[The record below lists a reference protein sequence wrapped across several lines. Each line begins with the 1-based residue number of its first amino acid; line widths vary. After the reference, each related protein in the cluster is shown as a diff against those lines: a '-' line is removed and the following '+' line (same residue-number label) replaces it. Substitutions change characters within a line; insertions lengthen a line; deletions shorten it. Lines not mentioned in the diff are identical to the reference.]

1 MKNFFQDFT
10 KQLLLA
16 IITAIISFLV
26 AYLNNWLALNAGAN
40 LNTVEPQSVGAL
52 GASLRGSFGVV
63 SLLKKYS

>member
-26 AYLNNWLALNAGAN
+26 AYLNNWLALNTGAN
-40 LNTVEPQSVGAL
+40 LNAVEPQSVGAL